1 MDKVNKNIDELLV
14 IAREN
19 NEMLKYIVNYITSII
34 VTADKENMDDFARNV
49 LANIISGGNRK

>member
-1 MDKVNKNIDELLV
+1 MDKTNKNIDELLV

-19 NEMLKYIVNYITSII
+19 NEMLKYIVNYINNII

-49 LANIISGGNRK
+49 LANIISGGMKR